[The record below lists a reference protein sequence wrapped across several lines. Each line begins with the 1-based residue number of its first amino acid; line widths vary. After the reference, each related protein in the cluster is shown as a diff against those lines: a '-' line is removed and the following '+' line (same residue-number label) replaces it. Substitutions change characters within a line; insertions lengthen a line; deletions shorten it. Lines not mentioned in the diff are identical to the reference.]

1 MAKILPTY
9 TPEYVNYRIPDQLV
23 SPTISNKD
31 YFYTPINKNF
41 IFKTSSQTIS
51 YVNIDFW
58 GFDNSYLINN
68 RNFTT
73 I

>member
-1 MAKILPTY
+1 MAKIIPTY
-9 TPEYVNYRIPDQLV
+9 SVDYVDYRIPDQIT
-23 SPTISNKD
+23 SPTISSKD
-31 YFYTPINKNF
+31 YFYTPQNKNF
-41 IFKTSSQTIS
+41 IFKTSTQTFS

-58 GFDNSYLINN
+58 GFDNSYLVNN